1 MKGVSQFVFFNLIS
15 LSLSKEIVTVTKKK
29 KRKKKKERPKGKVQ
43 MGPRIPCRAP
53 PN

>member
-1 MKGVSQFVFFNLIS
+1 MRGVSQFVFFNLIS
-15 LSLSKEIVTVTKKK
+15 LSLSKEIVNVTKKK
-29 KRKKKKERPKGKVQ
+29 KKKKKERPKGKVQ

>member
-29 KRKKKKERPKGKVQ
+29 KKKKERPKGKVQ